1 MFLLFLWDGTI
12 TMFSKGH
19 GLQIRDIG
27 FISLKVFYIDYKA
40 FLKHTEVATPSY

>member
-27 FISLKVFYIDYKA
+27 L
-40 FLKHTEVATPSY
+40 EVRFKIIINDIRNKIQKGNAGRL